1 MIVGAAIAGFVIVS
15 LFLEMFSSA
24 PKPDKKHGPDINSV
38 Q

>member
-15 LFLEMFSSA
+15 LFLEMVTSS
-24 PKPDKKHGPDINSV
+24 PKRDKNQEPDINSV